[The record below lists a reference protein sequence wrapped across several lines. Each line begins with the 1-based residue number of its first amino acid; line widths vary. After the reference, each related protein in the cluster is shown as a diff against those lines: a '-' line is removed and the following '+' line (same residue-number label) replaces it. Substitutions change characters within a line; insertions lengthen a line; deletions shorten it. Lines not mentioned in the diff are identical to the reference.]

1 MIRAYSLSKGKVVGK
16 QIKGSEVP
24 KAISSPRLTWVVASG
39 LGKEEITALFKKTKE
54 VPDFLIKDCTTR
66 QRPKIEEYTGTLS
79 IVLHGVSGGM
89 RPDQVNLIVGKNY
102 VLALFKENDPAI
114 AKAEEFLSKNPAS
127 IRAMGTGYV
136 LYGFVDAIVGN
147 YRPVIEALE
156 NKVDAIEERVL
167 KNPDAAQLRSIMVVK
182 KANLSLRRNIAPAR
196 EVLHVLG
203 RDGHELVSKKSMP
216 YFSDAYSDMVSVY
229 DGLETLREALSNL
242 MEIHLSLQSNVTNK
256 VMKTLTVVASL
267 VLVPSLIA
275 GVYGMNL
282 SRLPPPAG
290 SQYGFYLILL
300 LMLFLMA
307 AMLAGFKKKEWLS

>member
-147 YRPVIEALE
+147 YRPVIE
-156 NKVDAIEERVL
+156 
-167 KNPDAAQLRSIMVVK
+167 
-182 KANLSLRRNIAPAR
+182 
-196 EVLHVLG
+196 
-203 RDGHELVSKKSMP
+203 
-216 YFSDAYSDMVSVY
+216 
-229 DGLETLREALSNL
+229 
-242 MEIHLSLQSNVTNK
+242 
-256 VMKTLTVVASL
+256 
-267 VLVPSLIA
+267 
-275 GVYGMNL
+275 
-282 SRLPPPAG
+282 
-290 SQYGFYLILL
+290 
-300 LMLFLMA
+300 
-307 AMLAGFKKKEWLS
+307 